1 MSLSARILWL
11 VLAASLLPVPALVW
25 LLLEFRVTTT
35 GQARDRLVAR
45 AGIIA
50 SDLDDKIAGT
60 GQLLFGLGRVP
71 LLAAGDKAACSDFLA
86 DVLKEHPQYTGI
98 LTIQPDGSL
107 FCDSLR
113 SGRTLD
119 LRDRS
124 YFQRALTAS
133 GPVLEAVIGRLT
145 GKGVLQV
152 AYPVRDAG
160 GALRFILLASL
171 DMQDYGQ
178 ATVHAQRYERMH
190 LQVWN
195 ADGSVVMDFRRPEVA
210 PLTLGD
216 AERTFMLQAVEGHA
230 VMEGA
235 DGVRRVWVR
244 AQLPRAQ
251 GSDLRLALAVPEDD
265 LRGPVERQFRR
276 ALLGVL
282 ALAVIV
288 FVAAFLLVE
297 FAVRRHAMRAIRAI
311 GRMDA
316 GNYAEPIGT
325 PYPPG
330 ELGQVARALDRMA
343 ESLLRQQQS
352 IALHTE
358 TLERQAR
365 RDPLTDLAN
374 RYSLTE
380 RLDAALDR
388 AREQGHC
395 VAVLAMD
402 LDRFKG
408 VNDSLGHARGD
419 ALLKEVA
426 VRLQGCVRPGDVV
439 ARPGGDEFVVVLPDL
454 PDPAVVEPMARR
466 IVRALTLPV
475 ETGTS
480 SWLLGTSLGI
490 AVFPQDGDSGDLL
503 LRNAD
508 VAMYDAKDL
517 GGNRLAFFSPHMTEV
532 LTERLRVEAGLRHA
546 IEHDGLRLHYQP
558 IMDARTGR
566 VSSVEALVRWA
577 DPERGLVSPLQFIG
591 IAEETGLIVPLGEWV
606 LNEACAQAR
615 RWLDAGWGEIPVAV
629 NLSARQFQEPELDQV
644 VARALQSTGCPPRLL
659 QLEITE
665 SSIMEPVEEA
675 LQTMQR
681 LTALG
686 VQLAIDD
693 FGTGYSSLSQLKRFP
708 VRKLKIDRSF
718 VNDLGS
724 NDRGE
729 VLVDAIVAL
738 AQKLGLRTV
747 AEGVETDHQ
756 AQWLARL
763 GCDELQGY
771 LFSQPCAPQDLENW
785 WQGRVAGP
793 PAGLTP
799 GSAAP

>member
-1 MSLSARILWL
+1 M
-11 VLAASLLPVPALVW
+11 
-25 LLLEFRVTTT
+25 
-35 GQARDRLVAR
+35 
-45 AGIIA
+45 
-50 SDLDDKIAGT
+50 
-60 GQLLFGLGRVP
+60 
-71 LLAAGDKAACSDFLA
+71 
-86 DVLKEHPQYTGI
+86 
-98 LTIQPDGSL
+98 
-107 FCDSLR
+107 
-113 SGRTLD
+113 
-119 LRDRS
+119 
-124 YFQRALTAS
+124 
-133 GPVLEAVIGRLT
+133 LEAVIGRLT

-352 IALHTE
+352 IAQHTE

-426 VRLQGCVRPGDVV
+426 ARLQGCVRPGDVV

-606 LNEACAQAR
+606 LNEACAQVR
-615 RWLDAGWGEIPVAV
+615 RWLDAGWG
-629 NLSARQFQEPELDQV
+629 
-644 VARALQSTGCPPRLL
+644 
-659 QLEITE
+659 
-665 SSIMEPVEEA
+665 
-675 LQTMQR
+675 
-681 LTALG
+681 
-686 VQLAIDD
+686 
-693 FGTGYSSLSQLKRFP
+693 
-708 VRKLKIDRSF
+708 RS
-718 VNDLGS
+718 
-724 NDRGE
+724 RW
-729 VLVDAIVAL
+729 
-738 AQKLGLRTV
+738 R
-747 AEGVETDHQ
+747 
-756 AQWLARL
+756 
-763 GCDELQGY
+763 
-771 LFSQPCAPQDLENW
+771 
-785 WQGRVAGP
+785 
-793 PAGLTP
+793 
-799 GSAAP
+799 

>member
-1 MSLSARILWL
+1 M
-11 VLAASLLPVPALVW
+11 
-25 LLLEFRVTTT
+25 
-35 GQARDRLVAR
+35 
-45 AGIIA
+45 
-50 SDLDDKIAGT
+50 
-60 GQLLFGLGRVP
+60 
-71 LLAAGDKAACSDFLA
+71 
-86 DVLKEHPQYTGI
+86 
-98 LTIQPDGSL
+98 
-107 FCDSLR
+107 
-113 SGRTLD
+113 
-119 LRDRS
+119 
-124 YFQRALTAS
+124 
-133 GPVLEAVIGRLT
+133 
-145 GKGVLQV
+145 
-152 AYPVRDAG
+152 
-160 GALRFILLASL
+160 
-171 DMQDYGQ
+171 
-178 ATVHAQRYERMH
+178 
-190 LQVWN
+190 
-195 ADGSVVMDFRRPEVA
+195 
-210 PLTLGD
+210 
-216 AERTFMLQAVEGHA
+216 
-230 VMEGA
+230 
-235 DGVRRVWVR
+235 
-244 AQLPRAQ
+244 
-251 GSDLRLALAVPEDD
+251 
-265 LRGPVERQFRR
+265 
-276 ALLGVL
+276 
-282 ALAVIV
+282 
-288 FVAAFLLVE
+288 
-297 FAVRRHAMRAIRAI
+297 
-311 GRMDA
+311 
-316 GNYAEPIGT
+316 
-325 PYPPG
+325 
-330 ELGQVARALDRMA
+330 ARALDRMA

-426 VRLQGCVRPGDVV
+426 ARLQGCVRPGDVV

-532 LTERLRVEAGLRHA
+532 LTERLRLEAGLRHA

-747 AEGVETDHQ
+747 AEGVETEHQ

>member
-25 LLLEFRVTTT
+25 LLLEFRVATT

-71 LLAAGDKAACSDFLA
+71 LLAAGDKGACSDFLA

-195 ADGSVVMDFRRPEVA
+195 ADGSVVMDFRRPELA

-216 AERTFMLQAVEGHA
+216 AERTFMLQAVEVHA

-352 IALHTE
+352 IAQHTE

-426 VRLQGCVRPGDVV
+426 ARLQGCVRPGDVV

-693 FGTGYSSLSQLKRFP
+693 FGTGYSSLSYLKSLP
-708 VRKLKIDRSF
+708 LDKIKIDKSF
-718 VNDLGS
+718 VQDLL
-724 NDRGE
+724 DDDD
-729 VLVDAIVAL
+729 DATIVRAII
-738 AQKLGLRTV
+738 QLGKSLGMQV
-747 AEGVETDHQ
+747 IAEGVETVEQETYIIAQGCHEGQGYHYSKPLSARELTSFLKQ
-756 AQWLARL
+756 AQRNQVSML
-763 GCDELQGY
+763 
-771 LFSQPCAPQDLENW
+771 
-785 WQGRVAGP
+785 
-793 PAGLTP
+793 
-799 GSAAP
+799 

>member
-25 LLLEFRVTTT
+25 LLLEFRVATT

-71 LLAAGDKAACSDFLA
+71 LLAAGDKGACSDFLA

-282 ALAVIV
+282 ALAAIV

-426 VRLQGCVRPGDVV
+426 VRLLGCVRPGDVV

-490 AVFPQDGDSGDLL
+490 AVFPQDGTL
-503 LRNAD
+503 ATCCC
-508 VAMYDAKDL
+508 AMQTWPCTTPRTWVGTGWL
-517 GGNRLAFFSPHMTEV
+517 SS
-532 LTERLRVEAGLRHA
+532 
-546 IEHDGLRLHYQP
+546 
-558 IMDARTGR
+558 ART
-566 VSSVEALVRWA
+566 
-577 DPERGLVSPLQFIG
+577 
-591 IAEETGLIVPLGEWV
+591 
-606 LNEACAQAR
+606 
-615 RWLDAGWGEIPVAV
+615 
-629 NLSARQFQEPELDQV
+629 
-644 VARALQSTGCPPRLL
+644 
-659 QLEITE
+659 
-665 SSIMEPVEEA
+665 
-675 LQTMQR
+675 
-681 LTALG
+681 
-686 VQLAIDD
+686 
-693 FGTGYSSLSQLKRFP
+693 
-708 VRKLKIDRSF
+708 
-718 VNDLGS
+718 
-724 NDRGE
+724 
-729 VLVDAIVAL
+729 
-738 AQKLGLRTV
+738 
-747 AEGVETDHQ
+747 
-756 AQWLARL
+756 
-763 GCDELQGY
+763 
-771 LFSQPCAPQDLENW
+771 
-785 WQGRVAGP
+785 
-793 PAGLTP
+793 
-799 GSAAP
+799 

>member
-45 AGIIA
+45 ASIIA
-50 SDLDDKIAGT
+50 SNLDDKIAGT

-113 SGRTLD
+113 SGRSLD

-265 LRGPVERQFRR
+265 LRGPVERQFRS

-297 FAVRRHAMRAIRAI
+297 FAVRRHAMRAI

-352 IALHTE
+352 IAQHTE

-426 VRLQGCVRPGDVV
+426 ARLQGCVRPGDVM

-454 PDPAVVEPMARR
+454 PDPAVVAPMARR

-644 VARALQSTGCPPRLL
+644 VDRALQSTGCPPRML

-665 SSIMEPVEEA
+665 SAIMEPVEEA

-729 VLVDAIVAL
+729 ALVDAIVAL

-747 AEGVETDHQ
+747 AEGVETEHQ
-756 AQWLARL
+756 AQWLTRL

-771 LFSQPCAPQDLENW
+771 LFSQPCAPQALEGW
-785 WQGRVAGP
+785 WQGRLADR
-793 PAGLTP
+793 PADLTP